1 MLKRSTIFSN
11 NTINKKELKKIIEWA
26 FKNYGQRK
34 AAYFVDQL
42 KEMGFEYATKSGISL
57 GIEDLRIPPVKLD
70 LMRKASLDALLTESQ
85 AKNGEITEVERF
97 QRIIYIWNT
106 TSEEL
111 KERLIEFFKKTDPL
125 NSVYIMAFSGARGN
139 LSQVRQLVGMR
150 GLMSDPSG
158 RIIDRAIGANF
169 REGLSIT
176 DYIISSY
183 GARKG
188 LVDTAIKTADS
199 GYLTRRLVEVAQN
212 IIISELDCKTQRG
225 VFLQEG
231 IKEEDKKGFLSLT
244 ELLNGRVLASSIYQ
258 PGTKQIL
265 AFRNQQIT
273 TSLIEK
279 LIKFNIKKVLVR
291 SPLTC
296 ECRRAVCQHCYGWN
310 LALGSL
316 VELGETV
323 GLIAAQSIGE
333 PGTQLTMR
341 TFHTGGVFTS
351 ELIRQG
357 RVNYSGYLD
366 FMSELKVRPYRT
378 EYGQDVLLSENTSWL
393 GVISYD
399 NKMIRLPVVED
410 TIIFSKNHDY
420 IRDNQVLLEAA
431 PKMKEITLGEK
442 EIKYVNARN
451 PGKLILAKNGSP
463 QDYRKQNISEFRKRG
478 KKNYS
483 FWVLSGEVLP
493 TAFDTIIRARL
504 SQKIYT
510 DQSIAQS
517 RIVTTIG
524 GFVRFSRNRL
534 NQELLGLKTQ
544 NYSCSKTI
552 FKIFL
557 EINHIEIS
565 SCKIYL
571 SHYYQIVLKPQLLN
585 KQLFSFGSLANRK
598 YKTKTGGTFY
608 ISNLYKPRLIGKKLN
623 SKLKSGSTIF
633 YLPEAIIQTAA
644 KKKDF
649 KFEEGDYV
657 KKHEEI
663 FPDYFI
669 SINGFISFEIQEPTT
684 YISIK
689 PGQRY
694 LLDKDLKFF
703 KDINEQIYY
712 PGELILDKFEVSILS
727 YIELEN
733 HKGQTY
739 LYVRPITRYEFTN
752 EQPVSVLDTNSFT
765 PLNLIVEDFKV
776 EVLSGQQIKIDKPI
790 QFITSPLIIDYSLEL
805 DDTELI
811 FEFKEPEKKNSY
823 SQINFIYSQLFLF
836 DNLIPKEIK
845 KTDVEVNLLV
855 EENQFTDPY
864 TIIGTFDTLSPFNN
878 IISSIKKKCNKTRS
892 EVLLT
897 TKSDYKEIFLD
908 TFSHNYQQNKFFKI
922 SKLFNNDLLIQDDG
936 LIKEVSGNKI
946 VLHLGQAYFFSTG
959 ALIRKIPG
967 DYIRKQE
974 TLGQLVFERL
984 RTGDIVQGLPKIN
997 NILEARKPKIESL
1010 LSTKPGFINSIKYT
1024 PAFIEITTKP
1034 SIKNNF
1040 YKASRSQRLI
1050 VRKYESVS
1058 VGQPLTQGS
1067 LNPHT
1072 LLHVYFRYF
1081 CSLGILSSYESAYR
1095 SLKKLQGLL
1104 LNSVQAIYVS
1114 QGVMISSKHV
1124 ELIVREM
1131 TQKVYIEDPGKTNFL
1146 PGDII
1151 DLDQAQYINLCIKNN
1166 TSLGFRPI
1174 LLGITKSSLKT
1185 DSFLAAASFQETTR
1199 VLTKA
1204 AIQGKTDW
1212 LRGLK
1217 ENAITGKLIPAGT
1230 GFYINKDITFNKVL
1244 LPTSGTTKD
1253 KNLSLKTQLKLKKSK
1268 LKKLVRFKYNSNID

>member
-1 MLKRSTIFSN
+1 MAKRSNIFSN

-42 KEMGFEYATKSGISL
+42 KEMGFEYATKSGISI
-57 GIEDLRIPPVKLD
+57 GIEDLRIPPVKID
-70 LMRKASLDALLTESQ
+70 LMRKASLEAFLTEVQ

-139 LSQVRQLVGMR
+139 ISQVRQLVGMR

-158 RIIDRAIGANF
+158 RIIDRAIGTNF

-212 IIISELDCKTQRG
+212 IIISELDCKTERG

-231 IKEEDKKGFLSLT
+231 IKEEDDKEFLPLR
-244 ELLNGRVLASSIYQ
+244 ELLNGRVLATSIFK
-258 PGTKQIL
+258 PGTKELI
-265 AFRNQQIT
+265 ARRNQQVT
-273 TSLIEK
+273 TSLVEN
-279 LIKFNIKKVLVR
+279 LIKSNVKKVLVR

-310 LALGSL
+310 LALGNL

-366 FMSELKVRPYRT
+366 FMSELKLRPYRT
-378 EYGQDVLLSENTSWL
+378 QYGQNALLSENKSWV
-393 GVISYD
+393 GIINYD
-399 NKMIRLPVVED
+399 NKIVRLPIPED
-410 TIIFSKNHDY
+410 TIIFSENHTS
-420 IRDNQVLLEAA
+420 ISANQVLLEAA
-431 PKMKEITLGEK
+431 PKMKEMTLGEK
-442 EIKYVNARN
+442 EIKYVNARH
-451 PGKLILAKNGSP
+451 PGKLVLAKNGCP
-463 QDYRKQNISEFRKRG
+463 QDYRKQNIAEFRKRG
-478 KKNYS
+478 KNNYS
-483 FWVLSGEVLP
+483 FWVLSGEVLA
-493 TAFDTIIRARL
+493 TAFDTIVRARL
-504 SQKIYT
+504 LEKIYK

-517 RIVTTIG
+517 KIVTTIG
-524 GFVRFSRNRL
+524 GFISFSRNKL
-534 NQELLGLKTQ
+534 TKELLGVKTQ
-544 NYSCSKTI
+544 NYTNDSRI
-552 FKIFL
+552 FKVFI
-557 EINHIEIS
+557 ETNHIEIL

-571 SHYYQIVLKPQLLN
+571 SHIHQIKLKPQLIN
-585 KQLFSFGSLANRK
+585 KQFFSFGSLCDKR
-598 YKTKTGGTFY
+598 YKTKTGGSFY
-608 ISNLYKPRLIGKKLN
+608 MSNLYKPRLLGKKVN

-633 YLPEAIIQTAA
+633 YLPEATIQTAS

-649 KFEEGDYV
+649 KFKNGSYV
-657 KKHEEI
+657 KKHDEI

-669 SINGFISFEIQEPTT
+669 SINGFINFEIEEPTKS
-684 YISIK
+684 ISIK
-689 PGQRY
+689 PGERY
-694 LLDKDLKFF
+694 KLDKELKFY
-703 KDINEQIYY
+703 KNLNEQIYY
-712 PGELILDKFEVSILS
+712 PGELVLDSFSVRVLS
-727 YIELEN
+727 YIELESN
-733 HKGQTY
+733 NNETF
-739 LYVRPITRYEFTN
+739 LYIRPITRYEFTN
-752 EQPVSVLDTNSFT
+752 EQPL
-765 PLNLIVEDFKV
+765 PLVDSNCFSPLTLITEDFKIQI
-776 EVLSGQQIKIDKPI
+776 LSGQQVKIDKPI
-790 QFITSPLIIDYSLEL
+790 QFIDAPLIIDYSLDL
-805 DDTELI
+805 DDTELL
-811 FEFKEPEKKNSY
+811 FEFKKPDKKNSY
-823 SQINFIYSQLFLF
+823 GQISFIYSQLFLF
-836 DNLIPKEIK
+836 DKLIPKEIK
-845 KTDVEVNLLV
+845 KTDVEISLLV
-855 EENQFTDPY
+855 EDKQFTDPY
-864 TIIGTFDTLSPFNN
+864 TIIGAFDTLSPFNN
-878 IISSIKKKCNKTRS
+878 IISSIKKKSNKTRS
-892 EVLLT
+892 EILLT
-897 TKSDYKEIFLD
+897 TKSDYREIFLD
-908 TFSHNYQQNKFFKI
+908 SFNHDYEQNKFFRTSKI
-922 SKLFNNDLLIQDDG
+922 FNNDILIREDG
-936 LIKEVSGNKI
+936 LVTEVNGNKL
-946 VLHLGQAYFFSTG
+946 VLHLGQSYFFSTG
-959 ALIRKIPG
+959 ALVRKIPG
-967 DYIRKQE
+967 DYIKRQE

-984 RTGDIVQGLPKIN
+984 ITGDIVQGLPKIN

-1010 LSTKPGFINSIKYT
+1010 LSTKPGFINSIRYT

-1034 SIKNNF
+1034 SLKKNY
-1040 YKASRSQRLI
+1040 YKTSRSQRLL

-1081 CSLGILSSYESAYR
+1081 CSLGILSTYESAYR

-1114 QGVMISSKHV
+1114 QGVIISGKHV

-1131 TQKVYIEDPGKTNFL
+1131 TQKVYIEDPGKTSFL

-1151 DLDQAQYINLCIKNN
+1151 DLDQAQYINLCLKNTN
-1166 TSLGFRPI
+1166 QLRFRPI

-1199 VLTKA
+1199 VLTRA

-1217 ENAITGKLIPAGT
+1217 ENAITGRLIPAGT

-1244 LPTSGTTKD
+1244 LPEKSIKEEN
-1253 KNLSLKTQLKLKKSK
+1253 NLSLKTQLKLKESK
-1268 LKKLVRFKYNSNID
+1268 LKKLIRFKYNK

>member
-1 MLKRSTIFSN
+1 MLKRSNIFSN

-42 KEMGFEYATKSGISL
+42 KEMGFEYATKSGISIS
-57 GIEDLRIPPVKLD
+57 IEDLRIPPVKID
-70 LMRKASLDALLTESQ
+70 LMRRASFDAFLTEAQ

-139 LSQVRQLVGMR
+139 IAQVRQLVGMR

-199 GYLTRRLVEVAQN
+199 GYLTRRLVEVAQS
-212 IIISELDCKTQRG
+212 IIISELDCKTERG
-225 VFLQEG
+225 IFLQESV
-231 IKEEDKKGFLSLT
+231 KDKDEKGFLPLT
-244 ELLNGRVLASSIYQ
+244 ELLNGRVLASSIFK
-258 PGTKQIL
+258 PGTKKII
-265 AFRNQQIT
+265 AFRNQEIT
-273 TSLIEK
+273 SSLVEN
-279 LIKFNIKKVLVR
+279 LIKANITKVLVR

-310 LALGSL
+310 LALGNL

-366 FMSELKVRPYRT
+366 FMSELKLCPYRT
-378 EYGQDVLLSENTSWL
+378 EYGQAALLSENNSWL
-393 GVISYD
+393 GIITYE
-399 NKMIRLPVVED
+399 NKIIRLPIPED
-410 TIIFSKNHDY
+410 TIIFSKNHKY
-420 IRDNQVLLEAA
+420 ITDNQVLLEAA
-431 PKMKEITLGEK
+431 PKMKEMTLGEK
-442 EIKYVNARN
+442 EIKYVNARH
-451 PGKLILAKNGSP
+451 PGQIFLEENSCP
-463 QDYRKQNISEFRKRG
+463 QDFLTQNIAEFRKRG
-478 KKNYS
+478 QKNYS

-493 TAFDTIIRARL
+493 TAFDTIIRARIL
-504 SQKIYT
+504 EKIYK

-517 RIVTTIG
+517 KIVTTIG
-524 GFVRFSRNRL
+524 GFVRFSRNKST
-534 NQELLGLKTQ
+534 QELLGLKTQ
-544 NYSCSKTI
+544 NTTREQSI
-552 FKIFL
+552 FKIFI
-557 EINHIEIS
+557 ESNHIEIS
-565 SCKIYL
+565 NCKVYL
-571 SHYYQIVLKPQLLN
+571 SHTYQIILKPQLIN
-585 KQLFSFGSLANRK
+585 KRLFSFGSLCNNK
-598 YKTKTGGTFY
+598 YKTKTGGNFY
-608 ISNLYKPRLIGKKLN
+608 ISNLYKPRPIGKKLN
-623 SKLKSGSTIF
+623 NKVKSGSTIF
-633 YLPEAIIQTAA
+633 YLPKATIRTGSNE
-644 KKKDF
+644 KEF
-649 KFEEGDYV
+649 KFKKGSYV
-657 KKHEEI
+657 KKHDEI

-669 SINGFISFEIQEPTT
+669 SINGFINFDIAAQTKSIT
-684 YISIK
+684 IK
-689 PGQRY
+689 PGEKHRV
-694 LLDKDLKFF
+694 DKELKFYT
-703 KDINEQIYY
+703 DLNEQIYY
-712 PGELILDKFEVSILS
+712 PGELILDKFEVTVLS
-727 YIELEN
+727 YIEFESN
-733 HKGQTY
+733 AGKTF
-739 LYVRPITRYEFTN
+739 LYIRPITRYEFTN
-752 EQPVSVLDTNSFT
+752 EYPRQILNSNYFA

-776 EVLSGQQIKIDKPI
+776 QIISGQEIKIDKPI
-790 QFITSPLIIDYSLEL
+790 QFIESPLIIDYSLDL
-805 DDTELI
+805 DDTELV
-811 FEFKEPEKKNSY
+811 FEFKKPEKKNSP
-823 SQINFIYSQLFLF
+823 SKINFIYSQICLF
-836 DNLIPKEIK
+836 DTVIPKEIK
-845 KTDVEVNLLV
+845 KTDIEVNLLV
-855 EENQFTDPY
+855 EEKQFTDPY
-864 TIIGTFDTLSPFNN
+864 TIIGAFDTLSPFNN
-878 IISSIKKKCNKTRS
+878 TILSIKKKCNRVRS
-892 EVLLT
+892 EILLT
-897 TKSDYKEIFLD
+897 TKTDYREIFLD
-908 TFSHNYQQNKFFKI
+908 SFSHQYEEKKFFKTN
-922 SKLFNNDLLIQDDG
+922 KLFNNDIIIREDG
-936 LIKEVSGNKI
+936 LLKEVKGNKL
-946 VLHLGQAYFFSTG
+946 VLHLGQSYFFSNG
-959 ALIRKIPG
+959 ALVRKIPG
-967 DYIRKQE
+967 DYIRRQE
-974 TLGQLVFERL
+974 TLGQLIFERL
-984 RTGDIVQGLPKIN
+984 ITGDIVQGLPKIN

-1010 LSTKPGFINSIKYT
+1010 LSTRPGFINSIRYT
-1024 PAFIEITTKP
+1024 SNFIVIGTKP
-1034 SIKNNF
+1034 SIKNDY
-1040 YKASRSQRLI
+1040 YKASRSQRLV

-1081 CSLGILSSYESAYR
+1081 CSLGLLSTYESAYR

-1104 LNSVQAIYVS
+1104 LTSVQAIYVS

-1131 TQKVYIEDPGKTNFL
+1131 THKVYVESPGKTNFL

-1151 DLDQAQYINLCIKNN
+1151 DLEQAQYINLCIKNN
-1166 TSLGFRPI
+1166 NQLGFRPI

-1199 VLTKA
+1199 VLTGA

-1217 ENAITGKLIPAGT
+1217 ENAITGRLIPAGT
-1230 GFYINKDITFNKVL
+1230 GFYINKDITFTKVL
-1244 LPTSGTTKD
+1244 VPEKSANEEQ
-1253 KNLSLKTQLKLKKSK
+1253 NLTLKAQLKVKEAK
-1268 LKKLVRFKYNSNID
+1268 LKKLVRFKYNK

>member
-1 MLKRSTIFSN
+1 MTKRSNIFSN
-11 NTINKKELKKIIEWA
+11 NTINKKELKKIIGWA

-34 AAYFVDQL
+34 AAFFVDQL
-42 KEMGFEYATKSGISL
+42 KEMGFEYATKSGISIS
-57 GIEDLRIPPVKLD
+57 IEDLRIPPIKLD
-70 LMRKASLDALLTESQ
+70 LMRRASLDAFLTEAQ

-139 LSQVRQLVGMR
+139 ISQVRQLVGMR

-158 RIIDRAIGANF
+158 RIIDRAISSNF

-188 LVDTAIKTADS
+188 LVDTAVKTADS

-212 IIISELDCKTQRG
+212 IIISELDCKTERG

-231 IKEEDKKGFLSLT
+231 LKDENDKGFLSLT
-244 ELLNGRVLASSIYQ
+244 ELLNGRVLAASIVE
-258 PGTKQIL
+258 PGTKKIIAL
-265 AFRNQQIT
+265 RNQQIT
-273 TSLIEK
+273 SSIIEQ
-279 LIKFNIKKVLVR
+279 LIKLKINKVLVR

-296 ECRRAVCQHCYGWN
+296 ESRRAVCQHCYGWN
-310 LALGSL
+310 LALGNL

-366 FMSELKVRPYRT
+366 FMSELKLRPYRT
-378 EYGQDVLLSENTSWL
+378 KYGQNALLSENNSWL
-393 GVISYD
+393 GVITYD
-399 NKMIRLPVVED
+399 NKIVRLPIPED
-410 TIIFSKNHDY
+410 TIIFSENHTY
-420 IRDNQVLLEAA
+420 ITDNQVLLEAA
-431 PKMKEITLGEK
+431 PKMKEMTVGEK
-442 EIKYVNARN
+442 EIKYVNARH
-451 PGKLILAKNGSP
+451 PGKIILEENNSP
-463 QDYRKQNISEFRKRG
+463 QDYIKQNISDFRKRG

-483 FWVLSGEVLP
+483 FWVLSGEVLS
-493 TAFDTIIRARL
+493 TAFNTVVRARKFE
-504 SQKIYT
+504 KIYKN
-510 DQSIAQS
+510 QSIAQS
-517 RIVTTIG
+517 KIVTTIG
-524 GFVRFSRNRL
+524 GFVRFSKNKST
-534 NQELLGLKTQ
+534 QEILGLKTQ
-544 NYSCSKTI
+544 NYTREESLL
-552 FKIFL
+552 KIFI
-557 EINHIEIS
+557 ESNHNEVS
-565 SCKIYL
+565 KCKVYL
-571 SHYYQIVLKPQLLN
+571 SHSQQIILKPQLVG
-585 KQLFSFGSLANRK
+585 KHFFSFGSLCNNK
-598 YKTKTGGTFY
+598 YKTKTGGSFY
-608 ISNLYKPRLIGKKLN
+608 ISNLYKPRPIGSKLN
-623 SKLKSGSTIF
+623 NKLKSGSTIF
-633 YLPEAIIQTAA
+633 YVPEVTIRTDS
-644 KKKDF
+644 KEKDF
-649 KFEEGDYV
+649 KFKNGTYV

-669 SINGFISFEIQEPTT
+669 SIEGFITFKIEEPTKCIT
-684 YISIK
+684 IK

-694 LLDKDLKFF
+694 KLNKELKFY
-703 KDINEQIYY
+703 KDFNEQIYY
-712 PGELILDKFEVSILS
+712 PGEVILGEFEVSALS
-727 YIELEN
+727 YIEIESIS
-733 HKGQTY
+733 GETY
-739 LYVRPITRYEFTN
+739 LYIRPITRYEFTN
-752 EQPVSVLDTNSFT
+752 EQPCQILNSNSFA
-765 PLNLIVEDFKV
+765 PLNLIVEDFKIQI
-776 EVLSGQQIKIDKPI
+776 LSGQKIEIDRPI
-790 QFITSPLIIDYSLEL
+790 QFIDSPLIINYSLEL

-811 FEFKEPEKKNSY
+811 FEFKKPTRKNSC
-823 SQINFIYSQLFLF
+823 SQISLIYGQVFLF
-836 DNLIPKEIK
+836 DTVIPKEIK
-845 KTDVEVNLLV
+845 KTDIEINLLV
-855 EENQFTDPY
+855 EEEQFTDPY
-864 TIIGTFDTLSPFNN
+864 TIIGAFDTLSPFNN
-878 IISSIKKKCNKTRS
+878 IVKSIKKKSNKTRS

-897 TKSDYKEIFLD
+897 TQSDYAEIFLD
-908 TFSHNYQQNKFFKI
+908 SFNHEYEENKFFKTN
-922 SKLFNNDLLIQDDG
+922 KLFNNDLLIREDG
-936 LIKEVSGNKI
+936 LVKKITGNKLT
-946 VLHLGQAYFFSTG
+946 LHLGQSYFFSTG

-967 DYIRKQE
+967 DYIRRQE
-974 TLGQLVFERL
+974 TLGQLIFERL
-984 RTGDIVQGLPKIN
+984 ITGDIVQGLPKIN

-1010 LSTKPGFINSIKYT
+1010 LATRPGFINSIKYT
-1024 PAFIEITTKP
+1024 ANFIIIATKP
-1034 SIKNNF
+1034 SIKNDY
-1040 YKASRSQRLI
+1040 YKTSRSQRLV

-1081 CSLGILSSYESAYR
+1081 CSLGVLSTYESAYR

-1104 LNSVQAIYVS
+1104 LKSVQAIYVS

-1131 TQKVYIEDPGKTNFL
+1131 THKVYIEYPGKTEFL

-1151 DLDQAQYINLCIKNN
+1151 DLDQAKYINICLKNSN
-1166 TSLGFRPI
+1166 QLGFRPI

-1199 VLTKA
+1199 VLTQA

-1217 ENAITGKLIPAGT
+1217 ENAITGRLIPAGT
-1230 GFYINKDITFNKVL
+1230 GFYNNKDSTFNKVL
-1244 LPTSGTTKD
+1244 LPD
-1253 KNLSLKTQLKLKKSK
+1253 KLVNEQNNLSLKTQLKVKEAK
-1268 LKKLVRFKYNSNID
+1268 LKKVVRFKYNK